1 MRMSEWRVTDVSS
14 FASSVC
20 NALVGGPKGLVELD
34 ILVETTGQKR
44 WRSYAFESYLKLF
57 VS

>member
-1 MRMSEWRVTDVSS
+1 MSEWRVTDVSS